1 MEASACGPER
11 SCHVMMA
18 DDVMLMAVMVFSQ
31 VKGREARPWKFQ
43 RFFVFAYQFEV
54 QSRK

>member
-1 MEASACGPER
+1 
-11 SCHVMMA
+11 MMA
-18 DDVMLMAVMVFSQ
+18 DDVMMAVMAGVGWVFSQ